1 MPMLDREL
9 NDDDALREMARLHGR
24 AMTSVIRVSER
35 DPGEVEELVADV
47 LILAA
52 QRLDDLRD
60 LTDLQLHAW
69 LVRTA
74 RYLCA
79 NHVRRASTRRRFVE
93 RLARE
98 PMPVVPEP
106 ADVFETSELAE
117 EADRQARRVFS
128 ALERM
133 APDYRQVLV
142 LDALGETG
150 TSIGATMGISPGA
163 ARKRLAR
170 ARARFREV
178 FATVYENEDARDV

>member
-9 NDDDALREMARLHGR
+9 NDDDALREMARVHGR

-74 RYLCA
+74 RHLCA
-79 NHVRRASTRRRFVE
+79 NHVRRTLTRRRFVE
-93 RLARE
+93 RFARE
-98 PMPVVPEP
+98 PIPVVPEP
-106 ADVFETSELAE
+106 ADVFATSELTE
-117 EADRQARRVFS
+117 EADRQARRVRS